1 MGEEKL
7 KILVVEDD
15 SVDRELIRRTLDGTS
30 LTVSVE
36 EIETAGK
43 ALEELKKTTYDIV
56 LLDYRLPDNNALAVL
71 KSLKNGTTVPI
82 IILTGN
88 VEKKSALEAIR
99 EGAQDFLAK
108 DQLSSETLERSIRY
122 SIERSQ
128 LLAELQISRE
138 REQRERELRAFQ
150 ESVTEFD
157 TAPPP
162 AMKESTFSFDQFVDE
177 YSEILSKAMEEMA
190 FKTTHQV
197 PGRLRI
203 LAEQLGELHAGPK
216 DVIDI
221 HSSAV
226 RQLSKKMTKV
236 KERALNDEGRVMLV
250 HLMGYLSLYYRN
262 RLLNFTA
269 DSLLPKKKPQE

>member
-30 LTVSVE
+30 LMVSIKEVDS
-36 EIETAGK
+36 AGK
-43 ALEELKKTTYDIV
+43 AVGELKKNKYDIV
-56 LLDYRLPDNNALAVL
+56 LLDYGLPDNNALTVL
-71 KSLKNGTTVPI
+71 KSLKNGTPVPI
-82 IILTGN
+82 IILTAN
-88 VEKKSALEAIR
+88 VEKTSALEALR

-108 DQLSSETLERSIRY
+108 DQLSSDTLERSIRY
-122 SIERSQ
+122 SIERNQ
-128 LLAELQISRE
+128 LLTELQISRE

-162 AMKESTFSFDQFVDE
+162 AIKESAFSFDQFVED
-177 YSEILSKAMEEMA
+177 YGEIVSKAMEEMA
-190 FKTTHQV
+190 FKTTDQV

-216 DVIDI
+216 DVIDV
-221 HSSAV
+221 HSSAM

-236 KERALNDEGRVMLV
+236 KEHALNNEGRIMLV

-269 DSLLPKKKPQE
+269 DSLRPKKRHGE